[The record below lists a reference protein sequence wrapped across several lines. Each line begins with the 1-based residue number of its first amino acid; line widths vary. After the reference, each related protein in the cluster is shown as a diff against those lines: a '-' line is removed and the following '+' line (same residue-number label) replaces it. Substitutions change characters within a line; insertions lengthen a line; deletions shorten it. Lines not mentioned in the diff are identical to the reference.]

1 MFALCL
7 FLGTLFHTI
16 ADAQAG
22 VVAASQLDNPPGF
35 VESDYDW
42 YYRGYQTGPTG
53 GVEGRLVRRLTDGKT
68 ISLPHVTFTVMPATD
83 FTAWLAV
90 RGLVFGKSGWG
101 YPVPAQLKKLYHIFE
116 SKDDGSFFASN
127 LPLGTYYL
135 VASAI
140 VVYGRSEM
148 SEQTIKG
155 YDGNGHDA
163 DVVVPDLNYPDGQRY
178 AYTYFK
184 IFNVTAE
191 EPATDQLG
199 DIAQL
204 SLLVNGTLNPNPVP
218 AGADSLFDPILIA
231 YPDPPTPSEA
241 ELAPYAQSGG
251 GKISGRLNLPL
262 TGIGRLEYKQVSV
275 ALLPAVHWSYVW
287 AASLEYNVFNQS
299 TVLDFPLWAKSYVRF
314 ARTDERGRF
323 EFDNLPPGRYVVGA
337 LVDYLYKYTET
348 SQVYEGT
355 DYVENQVAT
364 DFYQTDENGATAF
377 DHTEYS
383 TETELVPL
391 YHTIASTPE
400 CRVRDSL
407 LALVDLGAGQSVTT
421 PIADTHWFK
430 DGGGCRSGAR

>member
-1 MFALCL
+1 VFALCL

-299 TVLDFPLWAKSYVRF
+299 TILDWPKWAQGHIRWT
-314 ARTDERGRF
+314 RTDDKGRY
-323 EFDNLPPGRYVVGA
+323 EFDNLPPGKYVVGS
-337 LVDYLYKYTET
+337 LIDYVDQNT
-348 SQVYEGT
+348 SSNEVREGSITVEHEIGT
-355 DYVENQVAT
+355 DVYNV
-364 DFYQTDENGATAF
+364 YSNGAEEF
-377 DHTEYS
+377 DHSEYR
-383 TETELVPL
+383 TETEEVPV
-391 YHTIASTPE
+391 YKTYTSTIV
-400 CRVRDSL
+400 CRIRGSL
-407 LALVDLGAGQSVTT
+407 LAVVNLGSDQSLTT

-430 DGGGCRSGAR
+430 DGGGCR